1 MAVAVSGSGSGSGVR
16 WLRGR
21 FGSRDT
27 SRDAKPE
34 PTGLRSERDVKAA
47 YDLYGGE
54 LFGFAFKALGDRQL
68 AEDVVQETFIRAWRS
83 PRGYDSSQGSMR
95 TWLFAILRNNVVDAM
110 RRRRVREGPGYSSWD
125 AVAETSAA
133 LNPVDQLLEQ
143 IQLGEALRRLSPQH
157 REAVVEVYFGGRTCA
172 DIAEEAGISAS
183 TMRSRLYYG
192 MRALRLILEENGWL
206 AS

>member
-1 MAVAVSGSGSGSGVR
+1 MAVTVSGSPVR
-16 WLRGR
+16 WFRGR
-21 FGSRDT
+21 FVSKE
-27 SRDAKPE
+27 SE
-34 PTGLRSERDVKAA
+34 PAGLQTECEVRAA

-68 AEDVVQETFIRAWRS
+68 AEDVVQETFVRAWRS
-83 PRGYDSSQGSMR
+83 PQGYDPGQASMR
-95 TWLFAILRNNVVDAM
+95 TWLFAIARNAVVDTM

-125 AVAETSAA
+125 AVSEAPSA

-143 IQLGEALRRLSPQH
+143 IQLGEALQRLSPQH

-172 DIAEEAGISAS
+172 ELAEESGISAS

-192 MRALRLILEENGWL
+192 VRALRLILEENGWL
-206 AS
+206 TS